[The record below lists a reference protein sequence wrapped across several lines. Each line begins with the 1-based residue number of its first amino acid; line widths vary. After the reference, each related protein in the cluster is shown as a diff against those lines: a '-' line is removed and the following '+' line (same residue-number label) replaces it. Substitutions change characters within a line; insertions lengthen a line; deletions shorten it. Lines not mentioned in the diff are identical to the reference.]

1 MNELLTLEINN
12 LREELLITNKFLK
25 LLLNKKIIYNKTK
38 YYFYRWKRFRKVFCQ
53 YKRII

>member
-12 LREELLITNKFLK
+12 LREELLITNKFLE
-25 LLLNKKIIYNKTK
+25 LLLYKKIIFNKVK
-38 YYFYRWKRFRKVFCQ
+38 YYFYRWKRFRKVFCP